1 MRAIRGCASA
11 AAAVKQS
18 TNAARTL
25 GTLPPTFV
33 IECPGI
39 MAEPKPSFNPR
50 PSKPRLALPRG
61 ACDSHFHVF
70 GPVRKFPFAAD
81 RTYTPADAPKETLF
95 ALHKHLGVARGVVV
109 QSVAHGMDNSAS
121 ADLIAADPT
130 NYVGVALV
138 PVSVSLDDIQRLN
151 RQGFRGARF
160 HYMGHLGEG
169 FPIDDV
175 IAFASKLADIGWHL
189 QLHTEGGRIG
199 ELAPALQRSPVPVV
213 IDHIGR
219 IDASQGLNQKPF
231 QELLQLMNNRNIWVK
246 VSGCERISRQS
257 SPWKDALPFAR
268 KLVEEFPAQTVWGSD
283 WPHPNLKEIPDDG
296 VMVDN
301 LAEIAPSEK
310 QRQALLVDN
319 PARFYGFK
327 A

>member
-1 MRAIRGCASA
+1 
-11 AAAVKQS
+11 
-18 TNAARTL
+18 
-25 GTLPPTFV
+25 
-33 IECPGI
+33 

-70 GPVRKFPFAAD
+70 GPAKKFPFGEGRA
-81 RTYTPADAPKETLF
+81 YTPADAPKEALF
-95 ALHKHLGVARGVVV
+95 ALHKHLGIERGVVV
-109 QSVAHGMDNSAS
+109 QSAAHAFDNSAS
-121 ADLIAADPT
+121 ADLIAANPK
-130 NYVGVALV
+130 NYVGVALLR
-138 PVSVSLDDIQRLN
+138 VSVSFDEIQELN
-151 RQGFRGARF
+151 RQGFRGVRF
-160 HYMGHLGEG
+160 HYMEHLGG
-169 FPIDDV
+169 GAPIEEV
-175 IAFASKLADIGWHL
+175 IVFANRLADIGWHL
-189 QLHTEGGRIG
+189 QIHCEGFRIG
-199 ELAPALQRSPVPVV
+199 ELAPALKRSPVPVV

-219 IDASQGLNQKPF
+219 IDASQGLKQKPF
-231 QELLQLMNNRNIWVK
+231 HELMQLLKSQHCWVK

-257 SPWKDALPFAR
+257 SPWQDAIPFAR
-268 KLVEEFPAQTVWGSD
+268 TLVEEFPEQTLWGSD

-301 LAEIAPSEK
+301 LAAIAPSEK